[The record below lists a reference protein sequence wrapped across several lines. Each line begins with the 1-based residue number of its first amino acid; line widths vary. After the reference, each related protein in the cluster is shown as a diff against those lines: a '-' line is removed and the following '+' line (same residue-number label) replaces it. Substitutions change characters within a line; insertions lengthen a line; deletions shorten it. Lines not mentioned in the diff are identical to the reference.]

1 MNDLLNIALESTITG
16 LIYSIFLISTVFSV
30 RAIWNWDEKRQH
42 HKMRRF
48 EEENFNSFEPE
59 EILPS
64 FIELRT
70 DSEKNE
76 NFEESDIL
84 TKIINDLEKGEI
96 TDYLRENYSVTVQRQ
111 VGLKM
116 SQ

>member
-1 MNDLLNIALESTITG
+1 
-16 LIYSIFLISTVFSV
+16 
-30 RAIWNWDEKRQH
+30 
-42 HKMRRF
+42 MRRF

-111 VGLKM
+111 VGLKI
-116 SQ
+116 SQEGGMPTVETRKVFDIKKINKQDKYKL